1 MAPGAGSGRL
11 RRSYVYSQRVSR
23 DIGLVLLWMRGLGS
37 SHLKKLI
44 NNPDDVASET
54 MEGFAAAFPQ
64 SVRILENVRAIVR
77 HDAPIPGKVA
87 VVTGGG
93 SGHEPMWWGYVGPGL
108 PDASVIGNVFAA
120 PPPGPI
126 YQTAKAV
133 ESGSGVLFIYG
144 NYSGDVLNFDAA
156 AEMLEAEGVP
166 VAFVRTSDDVASAHP
181 DRKCERRGVAGSFF
195 TLKIAAARAAE
206 GADLEQV
213 AGTANKANLS
223 TGSMALALSSCT
235 IPASGQ
241 PIFRLA
247 EDQVAIG
254 MGGHG
259 EPGIYEGPMRSAAE
273 LAHLMVSNLLA
284 DQAAT
289 TGDEVAVLVNGMG
302 ATPLGELLI
311 MYRSISQLLGEAKIA
326 ICRSYVGNFCT
337 TLDMAGCSVSLIRL
351 DEELK
356 RLLLAPADSPFFKQ
370 G

>member
-1 MAPGAGSGRL
+1 MNS
-11 RRSYVYSQRVSR
+11 
-23 DIGLVLLWMRGLGS
+23 
-37 SHLKKLI
+37 
-44 NNPDDVASET
+44 PDEVASET

-64 SVRILENVRAIVR
+64 SVRILSNVRAILR
-77 HDAPIPGKVA
+77 RDAPIRGKVS

-133 ESGSGVLFIYG
+133 EGGRGVLLIYG

-156 AEMLEAEGVP
+156 VEMLKAECVP
-166 VAFVRTSDDVASAHP
+166 VAFVRTSDDVASAP
-181 DRKCERRGVAGSFF
+181 RDQKSERRGIAGSLF

-206 GADLEQV
+206 GADLEEV
-213 AGTANKANLS
+213 AAAAAKANSS
-223 TGSMALALSSCT
+223 THSMALALTSCT
-235 IPASGQ
+235 IPASGR
-241 PIFRLA
+241 PIFHLA

-259 EPGIYEGPMRSAAE
+259 EPGIYEGPMRSANE
-273 LAHLMVSNLLA
+273 LAHLMVGNLLA
-284 DQAAT
+284 DQAASP
-289 TGDEVAVLVNGMG
+289 GDEVAVLVNGMG
-302 ATPLGELLI
+302 ATPLGELFI
-311 MYRSISQLLGEAKIA
+311 MYRAVAQSLGDAEIA
-326 ICRSYVGNFCT
+326 ICRSYVGNYST

-351 DEELK
+351 DDELK
-356 RLLLAPADSPFFKQ
+356 RLLAAPADSPFFKQ

>member
-1 MAPGAGSGRL
+1 M
-11 RRSYVYSQRVSR
+11 
-23 DIGLVLLWMRGLGS
+23 
-37 SHLKKLI
+37 KKLI
-44 NNPDDVASET
+44 NNPDDVATET

-64 SVRILENVRAIVR
+64 SVKILENVRAIVR
-77 HDAPIPGKVA
+77 RDAPVKGKVA
-87 VVTGGG
+87 VMTGGG

-126 YQTAKAV
+126 YQTAKAI
-133 ESGSGVLFIYG
+133 ESGRGVLFIYG

-156 AEMLEAEGVP
+156 AEMLEAESVP
-166 VAFVRTSDDVASAHP
+166 VACVRTSDDVASASP
-181 DRKCERRGVAGSFF
+181 DRKGERRGIAGSIF
-195 TLKIAAARAAE
+195 TLKIAAARASE
-206 GADLEQV
+206 GADLQDV
-213 AGTANKANLS
+213 AASANKANQS
-223 TGSMALALSSCT
+223 TRSMALALTSCT

-247 EDQVAIG
+247 EGVVAIG

-259 EPGIYEGPMRSAAE
+259 EPGIYEGPMRRADE

-284 DQAAT
+284 DQAAMA
-289 TGDEVAVLVNGMG
+289 GDEVAVLVNGMG

-311 MYRSISQLLGEAKIA
+311 MYRAVSRLLSDARIA
-326 ICRSYVGNFCT
+326 ICRSYVGNYCT
-337 TLDMAGCSVSLIRL
+337 SLDMAGCSVSLIRL
-351 DEELK
+351 DNELK